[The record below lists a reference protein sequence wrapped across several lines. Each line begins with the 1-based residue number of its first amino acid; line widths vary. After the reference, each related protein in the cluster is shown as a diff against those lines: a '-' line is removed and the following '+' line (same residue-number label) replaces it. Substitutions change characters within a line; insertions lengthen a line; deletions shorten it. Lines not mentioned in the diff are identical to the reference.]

1 MKERNRSILA
11 WCLYDVGNSAF
22 ATTIMAVIYPIYFQQ
37 VAASTLSPSS
47 ATAYWGYASSL
58 GLLIGAFLAPF
69 LGTFADI
76 RSIRKK
82 FVAIFTALGAISA
95 LAMGSVES
103 GDWKTALLFLVL
115 GSVGFSGS
123 AICYDSLLPHI
134 APVERMDEI
143 STKGYAMGY
152 LGGGTL
158 LALNLG
164 TMSLFPGALG
174 ARLSFMSVG
183 LWWIA
188 FAVPLMIVVPEPQR
202 AFPDGLKKMG
212 TFASLAKTFREIRE
226 YRDAFVFLLAFWLYN
241 DGIGTVIRMSAIFG
255 AQVGLDRKSMVMA
268 LLATQFIG
276 IPFSLLFGKIA
287 KKIGSK
293 KSLYG
298 ALSWYLLIAIGAYWM
313 RTSLHFWM
321 LAISVGMVQGGA
333 QAISRSIYASMLP
346 PERSAEFFGFYDISS
361 KFAGIAG
368 PAAFGIITQLTGS
381 PRLAVLAIGSTF
393 IIGLFLL
400 SFVDVDRGR
409 QKGIMRRPYQY

>member
-1 MKERNRSILA
+1 MKENDRSILA

-409 QKGIMRRPYQY
+409 QKGIMRRSY